1 MKKENKIKAELDVH
15 LDETVKFIKES
26 NECKLNIPD
35 LSMNELMDVANKNG
49 LENDDQTRSF
59 CKFISIG
66 TNFAS
71 MNFVQRFQNIP
82 DLIVSICDLIET
94 MENEIKEFAEIA
106 NYFSN
111 LIKSFI
117 KLVMNTKHNMKMVQP
132 HLEES
137 ILHLKIMSEALM
149 PESENAL
156 TDNDLKDI
164 DLALT
169 SMSSGIVKLIN
180 HARSSKEESVQLDL
194 RINKLKYDI
203 ETKVTV
209 TENRINFGN
218 LFKLTFELA
227 NLIIIFLLSLLLKKG
242 RILPK
247 IGASLGMISGATAV
261 GGAVESVAFGGAG
274 ALVLG
279 GLTFPPLGAILIG
292 AAIGAVSIG
301 SVLFL
306 IIRLWQSHQFKA
318 IGYLNAIL
326 DKLNKLNS
334 SNLVFMDYMHKSEE
348 ESNKIL
354 TNIEFL
360 KRNVGTGSL
369 RYRQTNAA
377 ICNKAIESTNDMIK
391 CIKRI
396 DQINI
401 NDWISN
407 RGQHLETSEEC
418 NL

>member
-227 NLIIIFLLSLLLKKG
+227 NLIIIFLLSLSSLKKAEYFQ
-242 RILPK
+242 K
-247 IGASLGMISGATAV
+247 
-261 GGAVESVAFGGAG
+261 
-274 ALVLG
+274 
-279 GLTFPPLGAILIG
+279 
-292 AAIGAVSIG
+292 
-301 SVLFL
+301 
-306 IIRLWQSHQFKA
+306 
-318 IGYLNAIL
+318 
-326 DKLNKLNS
+326 
-334 SNLVFMDYMHKSEE
+334 
-348 ESNKIL
+348 
-354 TNIEFL
+354 
-360 KRNVGTGSL
+360 
-369 RYRQTNAA
+369 
-377 ICNKAIESTNDMIK
+377 
-391 CIKRI
+391 
-396 DQINI
+396 
-401 NDWISN
+401 
-407 RGQHLETSEEC
+407 
-418 NL
+418 